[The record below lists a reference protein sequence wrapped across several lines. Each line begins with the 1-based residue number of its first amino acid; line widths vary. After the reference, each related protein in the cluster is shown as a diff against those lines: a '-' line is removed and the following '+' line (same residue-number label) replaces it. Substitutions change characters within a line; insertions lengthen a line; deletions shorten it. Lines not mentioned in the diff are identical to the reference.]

1 MNIYYLMLKFVI
13 GGGLIVAVTFL
24 TKYINPRLGGFLV
37 VAPIITTL
45 SIIFVKFE
53 TNLQTT
59 QELILSS
66 IYYFIPTLIF
76 LIVMYLLISRVNFI
90 PSFVISYA
98 TWAVTVLVIQK
109 WIHWR

>member
-1 MNIYYLMLKFVI
+1 MNISYLILKFLI
-13 GGGLIVAVTFL
+13 GGGLIVGVTFL

-76 LIVMYLLISRVNFI
+76 LILMYFLISKVNLI
-90 PSFVISYA
+90 SSFVISYA
-98 TWAVTVLVIQK
+98 IWAVIVFAMQK
-109 WIHWR
+109 WIH